1 MTERPA
7 ERAPLR
13 ADAQRNRAK
22 IIAAAQRELA
32 RDGLS
37 AQMVTIARAAE
48 VGVGTLYRHFP
59 TRDDL
64 VDAVLV
70 QMHLDLAADARA
82 AFASDGGAAFA
93 AFIERLADALSAN
106 RALSDDAAARGAA
119 RWQRHNQ
126 ELADAIGELL
136 AAAQRSGT
144 IRADVNTNDVVSLVV
159 GVTRGSRGE
168 PEAWRRSLA
177 IVMDGLR
184 ATPPA
189 HRHEIN

>member
-1 MTERPA
+1 M
-7 ERAPLR
+7 
-13 ADAQRNRAK
+13 
-22 IIAAAQRELA
+22 AAQRALA

-37 AQMVTIARAAE
+37 AQMVKIASAAR

-70 QMHLDLAADARA
+70 QMHLDLASDARA
-82 AFASDGGAAFA
+82 AFAEDGGAAFP
-93 AFIERLADALSAN
+93 AFLERLAGALSAN
-106 RALSDDAAARGAA
+106 RALSDDAAARGATQ
-119 RWQRHNQ
+119 WQRHNQ

-184 ATPPA
+184 TTPPA